1 MTYGGDNGMAAFEE
15 WVEMV
20 LAHEGGY
27 VFDPNDR
34 GGMTNM
40 GITQKSFS
48 DFIGRDANED
58 DMRDMTRDQ
67 AIDFYRDLWEK
78 MNLDRYP
85 PALHLQY
92 ADMQVNTGR
101 RGSDMILQMSINTRA
116 NPNEPERW
124 IDVDGIAGR
133 GTLAALEN
141 ADVTPFEY
149 FSESLMF
156 HANNAF
162 VGSKY
167 GFKLSDYM
175 ANKEANPDDQNAW
188 GRTRTAQNGYIRG
201 WHRRDLE
208 TYLKAIGDD

>member
-1 MTYGGDNGMAAFEE
+1 MADFDS
-15 WVEMV
+15 WVRMV
-20 LAHEGGY
+20 LQHEGGY
-27 VFDPNDR
+27 VDDPNDK
-34 GGMTNM
+34 GGQTNK
-40 GITQKSFS
+40 GITQKNFS
-48 DFIGRDANED
+48 EFIGREASEE
-58 DMRDMTRDQ
+58 DMRDMSEQQ

-101 RGSDMILQMSINTRA
+101 GGSDMILQMAVNTRA
-116 NPNEPERW
+116 NPNSPENW

-133 GTLAALEN
+133 GTIAALEN

-162 VGSKY
+162 AGSKY
-167 GFKLSDYM
+167 GFKLSDYLSK
-175 ANKEANPDDQNAW
+175 KEANPDDQNSW
-188 GRTRTAQNGYIRG
+188 GRTRTSQNGFIRG
-201 WHRRDLE
+201 WFRRDLE
-208 TYLKAIGDD
+208 TYLKATEDD

>member
-1 MTYGGDNGMAAFEE
+1 MADFDS
-15 WVEMV
+15 WVSMV
-20 LAHEGGY
+20 LQHEGGF
-27 VFDPNDR
+27 VNSAEDR
-34 GGMTNM
+34 GGMTSR
-40 GITQKSFS
+40 GITRENWSE
-48 DFIGRDANED
+48 FIGREATEE
-58 DMRDMTRDQ
+58 DMRNLTEQQ
-67 AIDFYRDLWEK
+67 AVDFYRDLWEK

-101 RGSDMILQMSINTRA
+101 GGSDMILQMAVNTRA

-141 ADVTPFEY
+141 ANVTPFEY

-162 VGSKY
+162 AGSKY
-167 GFKLSDYM
+167 GFKLSDYL
-175 ANKEANPDDQNAW
+175 AKKEANPESQNTW
-188 GRTRTAQNGYIRG
+188 GRTRTSQNGFIRG

-208 TYLKAIGDD
+208 TYLKATEDD

>member
-1 MTYGGDNGMAAFEE
+1 MADFDS
-15 WVEMV
+15 WVRMV
-20 LAHEGGY
+20 LEHEGGY
-27 VFDPNDR
+27 VFNENDK
-34 GGMTNM
+34 GGETNK
-40 GITQKSFS
+40 GITQKNFS
-48 DFIGRDANED
+48 QFLGREATED
-58 DMRDMTRDQ
+58 DMRNMTEQQ

-85 PALHLQY
+85 PSLSLQY
-92 ADMQVNTGR
+92 ADMRVNTGQ
-101 RGSDMILQMSINTRA
+101 RGSDMILQMAINTRT

-162 VGSKY
+162 AGSRY
-167 GFKLSDYM
+167 GFKLNDYL
-175 ANKEANPDDQNAW
+175 ARKEASPDDQNAW
-188 GRTRTAQNGYIRG
+188 GRTRTAQNGFIRG

-208 TYLKAIGDD
+208 TYLKAIEDD

>member
-1 MTYGGDNGMAAFEE
+1 MADFDS
-15 WVEMV
+15 WVRMV
-20 LAHEGGY
+20 LEHEGGY
-27 VFDPNDR
+27 VFNENDK
-34 GGMTNM
+34 GGETNK
-40 GITQKSFS
+40 GITQKNFS
-48 DFIGRDANED
+48 QFLGREATED
-58 DMRDMTRDQ
+58 DMRNMTEQQ

-85 PALHLQY
+85 PSLHLQY
-92 ADMQVNTGR
+92 ADMRVNTGQ
-101 RGSDMILQMSINTRA
+101 RGSDMILQMAINTRT

-133 GTLAALEN
+133 GTLSALEN

-162 VGSKY
+162 AGSRY
-167 GFKLSDYM
+167 GFKLNDYL
-175 ANKEANPDDQNAW
+175 ARKETNPENQNAW
-188 GRTRTAQNGYIRG
+188 GRTRTAQNGFIRG

-208 TYLKAIGDD
+208 TYLKAIEDD